1 MKKFLMIAALVGF
14 AFGAASPAFA
24 GPEDCKEGEKWNE
37 ATQQCEKAE

>member
-1 MKKFLMIAALVGF
+1 MKKILMIAALIGF
-14 AFGAASPAFA
+14 AFGSSSAFA